1 MMSLTERRER
11 LKALVFC
18 DYYLPGF
25 RGGGPITTIRNMV
38 TTLNGTVEFRIITRA
53 HDLGEKDHYPGV
65 LKGEWEDREGAAIM
79 YTEAA
84 ELTVGRILSEILR
97 QKPDVIYLNS
107 VLSRRYTL
115 IPLLAAMRARKTLYP
130 SPRIILAP
138 RGEFSPGALSLKPW
152 QKKLYLGMLRT
163 FGLWRNVVWQASTV
177 HEAAD
182 IRRVAGPK
190 AKVCIAPDLPSPLIM
205 PADLKAKRTGDA
217 VIAFVGR
224 ISPMKN
230 LHTAI
235 RIVAKLKGHIEFVVV
250 GPAEDKAYWVQ
261 CQKEIERL
269 PGHIKVTI
277 KGSLPP
283 SEVLSTLTQS
293 DILLLP
299 SLGENFAHV
308 VLEALGAGCP
318 VALSD
323 RTPWRDLQP
332 LGIGADIALEEEDK
346 FVVFLQGLIDLDE
359 TSFHEKKLAAQQY
372 ARQFVANNA
381 LAENYIAM
389 FEGKLA
395 T

>member
-1 MMSLTERRER
+1 MSLTEHHQQ

-25 RGGGPITTIRNMV
+25 RGGGPITTLRNMV
-38 TTLNGTVEFRIITRA
+38 LNLNGAVKFHIITRA
-53 HDLGEKDHYPGV
+53 HDLGEHDPYPDIRPGH
-65 LKGEWEDREGAAIM
+65 WENREGAIIM
-79 YTEAA
+79 YTETIHM
-84 ELTVGRILSEILR
+84 TVGRILSEILH

-107 VLSRRYTL
+107 VLSRRYSL
-115 IPLLAAMRARKTLYP
+115 IPLLAAIRARKSLDP
-130 SPRIILAP
+130 SPLIILAP
-138 RGEFSPGALSLKPW
+138 RGEFSAGALSLKPW
-152 QKKLYLGMLRT
+152 QKNVYLGTLRRL
-163 FGLWRNVVWQASTV
+163 GLWRNVVWQASTV

-182 IRRVAGPK
+182 IRRQAGPG
-190 AKVCIAPDLPSPLIM
+190 AKVCVAPDLPSPLII
-205 PADLKAKRTGDA
+205 PADLKVKRTGGA

-235 RIVAKLKGHIEFVVV
+235 RIIAKLKGHIEFVIV
-250 GPAEDKAYWVQ
+250 GPAEDKAYWAQ
-261 CQKEIERL
+261 CQKEIECL
-269 PGHIKVTI
+269 PEHIKVTI

-283 SEVLSTLTQS
+283 SEVLGTLTQS

-332 LGIGADIALEEEDK
+332 LGVGADIALEAEEQ
-346 FVVFLQGLIDLDE
+346 FVTFLQGLVDMDE
-359 TSFHEKKLAAQQY
+359 QSFHQRKRAAQDY
-372 ARQFVANNA
+372 ARQFVANNV
-381 LAENYIAM
+381 LAENYISM
-389 FEGKLA
+389 FQGKLQ